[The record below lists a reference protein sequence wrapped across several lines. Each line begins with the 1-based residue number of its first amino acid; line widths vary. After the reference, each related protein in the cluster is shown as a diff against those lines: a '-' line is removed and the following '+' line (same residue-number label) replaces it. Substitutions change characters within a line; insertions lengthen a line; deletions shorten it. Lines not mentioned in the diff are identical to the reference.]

1 MRSAL
6 RSACVVI
13 MYTYTPRRHHCCLL
27 PLFVDAPQIK
37 MSQTPPGVLSEGTPQ
52 VMLACWTEG
61 GDPIRHIYWTHDA
74 DVITSSRL
82 HITKVHIHFS
92 AFSSNYCD
100 NLLTWNA
107 RCLCVYFLPTP
118 FLYVSLITS
127 YQSRIS
133 GTGSA
138 Q

>member
-1 MRSAL
+1 
-6 RSACVVI
+6 
-13 MYTYTPRRHHCCLL
+13 
-27 PLFVDAPQIK
+27 

-61 GDPIRHIYWTHDA
+61 GDPIRHIYWTHDD
-74 DVITSSRL
+74 DVIMSSRL
-82 HITKVHIHFS
+82 NITKVHINFS

-118 FLYVSLITS
+118 FLYISLITS